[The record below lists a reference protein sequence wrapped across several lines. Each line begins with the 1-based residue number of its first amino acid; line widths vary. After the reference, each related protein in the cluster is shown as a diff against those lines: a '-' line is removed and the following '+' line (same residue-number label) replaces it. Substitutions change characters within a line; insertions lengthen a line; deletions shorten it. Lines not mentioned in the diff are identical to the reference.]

1 MTDCRSEMVRG
12 DEQMNISGKEKGF
25 SKDFLI
31 MVVGQII
38 SILGSALLRFALSLF
53 VLDLTGRADI
63 FALLFAISSL
73 PILFTPFGGAIAD
86 RFNRRNL
93 MVLYDFVSSF
103 IVLIFYFMLLTDNHS
118 VLGIGLVMV
127 LLSFI
132 SAMYTPTVMA
142 SIPLLVEEQKLG
154 QANGIIN
161 GVQALAGMTAPV
173 LGGILY
179 GVLGLKILVIMS
191 GLLFFLTAILE
202 MYMRIPFEKRDFHG
216 LLVLTLISDI
226 KDGVNYVV
234 KQSFI
239 LKCTLLAA
247 LLNLFFTPLFIVGVP
262 IILRV
267 TMESGNTLYGIGMG
281 SIDLATILGALMMG
295 YFATKL
301 RIHNLYVWVFVMAL
315 LVFPMAIAVL
325 PPLLQLS
332 FYPSYVI
339 FIGCAIAIA
348 MMMTVISIYVMTLVQ
363 KETPNE
369 KMGKVMA
376 MMMAVSQ
383 CMAPLGQIGY
393 GFLFEDFRSQ
403 IYIPILMICVVV
415 LLLAFLTNRL
425 WRLEAK

>member
-1 MTDCRSEMVRG
+1 M
-12 DEQMNISGKEKGF
+12 
-25 SKDFLI
+25 

-53 VLDLTGRADI
+53 VLDLTGRADL
-63 FALLFAISSL
+63 FAVLFAISSL

-93 MVLYDFVSSF
+93 MVVYDFISSF
-103 IVLIFYFMLLTDNHS
+103 IVLIFYCMLLTDNYS
-118 VLGIGLVMV
+118 VLGIGLVLV

-132 SAMYTPTVMA
+132 SAMYAPAVMA
-142 SIPLLVEEQKLG
+142 SIPLLVEEQKLE

-161 GVQALAGMTAPV
+161 GVQALAGVTAPV

-202 MYMRIPFEKRDFHG
+202 MFITIPYEQRDYHG
-216 LLVLTLISDI
+216 QLVRTLISDM
-226 KDGVNYVV
+226 KGGFSYVIR
-234 KQSFI
+234 KRFI
-239 LKCTLLAA
+239 LKCILLAA

-267 TMESGNTLYGIGMG
+267 TMETGHTLYGIGMG
-281 SIDLATILGALMMG
+281 SIDLATILGALAMG

-301 RIHNLYVWVFVMAL
+301 RIHSLYIWVFVTAL
-315 LVFPMAIAVL
+315 FVIPMAIAVL
-325 PPLLQLS
+325 PPSLQMGL
-332 FYPSYVI
+332 YPSYI
-339 FIGCAIAIA
+339 LFIGCAVVIA
-348 MMMTVISIYVMTLVQ
+348 MIMTVISIYVMTLVQ

-376 MMMAVSQ
+376 IMMAVSQ

-393 GFLFEDFRSQ
+393 GFLFEDFRSH